1 MTNPNILKTDRSG
14 SIMDMIVMT
23 AEILKDGGIVV
34 APSETRYGLLGR
46 IDRTETVER
55 LYKLKKR
62 PQTAAVAVF
71 VKSKRI
77 ISNLARENKIS
88 KKLSDRFLP
97 GPLTL
102 VMKDKSGLAPP
113 IVVDGKIGIRY
124 SSSELITKILSIGDY
139 YLTATS
145 ANISGCGDLETID
158 EIARSFGTDV
168 DLYLDSGCL
177 DAPPSTVVECLEDEC
192 LILREGAISKE
203 KIMES
208 IEGN

>member
-1 MTNPNILKTDRSG
+1 MS
-14 SIMDMIVMT
+14 MINMT
-23 AEILKDGGIVV
+23 AEILKNGGIVV
-34 APSETRYGLLGR
+34 APSETKYGMLGR
-46 IDRTETVER
+46 IDRAETIDR

-62 PQTAAVAVF
+62 PKTAAVAVF
-71 VKSKRI
+71 VKSRRD
-77 ISNLARENKIS
+77 ISNLACENKIS

-102 VMKDKSGLAPP
+102 VLKDKSGLAPP
-113 IVVDGKIGIRY
+113 IVMNGKIGIRY
-124 SSSELITKILSIGDY
+124 SSSELITKILSAGDY

-158 EIARSFGTDV
+158 EIVRSFGTDV

-177 DAPPSTVVECLEDEC
+177 NTPPSTVVECLENEC

-203 KIMES
+203 KIMKS